1 MEIRDMF
8 SHCCVINGVHVM
20 VHLHHVHLTM
30 FVEHVFSMFYSLY
43 MYFIHVF
50 MYVCMCVR

>member
-43 MYFIHVF
+43 MYFIHVC